1 MGCML
6 TADGSGDDELCI
18 QGLEEVQFSFQL
30 SDRHRNA
37 KTGEMQEAASTDSD
51 DSDDSEDNSDEDME
65 QEVVE
70 PGASDASGTDEGSTS
85 DEEGPLVSFKAPE
98 GISFYDALPPDIEED
113 FSRAFGCKIAHTFTT
128 GWEIGV
134 LKGIE
139 NRKKEHKG
147 EYIVKYPSEQKPYW
161 HNLSKGEYG
170 ADKYWVLLVK

>member
-6 TADGSGDDELCI
+6 TADGSDDDQLRI
-18 QGLEEVQFSFQL
+18 QGLEEVQFSFEL

-51 DSDDSEDNSDEDME
+51 DSEDNSDEDME
-65 QEVVE
+65 QEVVD
-70 PGASDASGTDEGSTS
+70 PGASESDTDEGSTS
-85 DEEGPLVSFKAPE
+85 DEEAPLVSFNAPE
-98 GISFYDALPPDIEED
+98 GISFYDVLPSDIEED
-113 FSRAFGCKIAHTFTT
+113 FSRAFGSKIAHTFTT

-139 NRKKEHKG
+139 KRKKEHKG

-170 ADKYWVLLVK
+170 PDRYRVLLIK